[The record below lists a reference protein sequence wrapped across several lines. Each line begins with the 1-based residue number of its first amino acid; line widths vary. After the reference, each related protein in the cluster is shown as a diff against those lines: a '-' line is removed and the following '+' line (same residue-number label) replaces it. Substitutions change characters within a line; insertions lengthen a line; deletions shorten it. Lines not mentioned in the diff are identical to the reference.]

1 MILKSLR
8 LKNFRCFKNLQL
20 DFDENLIA
28 FIGNNGAGKTSI
40 FEAIFYALFGF
51 GHSLERGGKDY
62 IVHDKADEVL
72 CEIELIFDLDEL
84 EYKIQRKIKGNNL
97 NVEAF
102 LYRGD
107 KPDRPIAERD
117 TGVTSEIQR
126 LLGMTYQ
133 TFKISVFSA
142 QKELDAFTELQ
153 PEKRKEEIRKLLN
166 LNMIKESIGLIRSD
180 VRDIQIRIETLRGQI
195 LDTAKLNKDLQSF
208 LVNEKTKKSEL
219 EKLNSTITALNKELS
234 TLRSANEEL
243 GKTRDKVQ
251 KLESE
256 IKNTISLQ
264 KRTQEDFKNLRG
276 QIENLKQKKVYLEK
290 NKSIK
295 SEYIKLQEEYEK
307 LNELARKK
315 DKEQSLLRE
324 LKGLSTNLEE
334 NLTKQKE
341 LSKNLQPLKTFQVEL
356 VRLEKTIEQKN
367 LTVKKL
373 NTELTRLE
381 EVILVLKKEESET
394 NREIKKFEDLGKES
408 PCPECGRPLG
418 DHYDTLLK
426 KFSTKL
432 SNNNTRQK
440 ESENKQKILKA
451 KLDQGEKNIVSL
463 KKKESRIDTAI
474 KNLNSIQGEL
484 SGAKTQETKVRDQID
499 NKKEELNKLGKIEF
513 DNEYLNGAKAHINSK
528 KPIYERFISLEGEVR
543 SLPNLLNQEKAKQ
556 QEITSLNDRWKN
568 LVNDRKSV
576 DFNEEDYKLS
586 KQKQTDLEDKHTGM
600 LKTQGTLKSE
610 VVKFNSEISQIKKE
624 IKKQKDLQKEI
635 KSKEEESTQLTRLE
649 KLLIEFEIDLL
660 VRIRPILEFRASE
673 LIRAITRGKYVSL
686 ELDEN
691 YTPYL
696 YDLNEKYDLKR
707 FSGGEQ
713 DLVNLCL
720 RIAVSDI
727 VAERAGGR
735 HINFLVLD
743 EIFGS
748 QDEEHRR
755 EILNTLQELTSQF
768 RQIFL
773 ITHIEDLKESMPI
786 VYQVKELSHHNSI
799 VQLYK

>member
-1 MILKSLR
+1 MILKSLK
-8 LKNFRCFKNLQL
+8 LKNFRCFKDLQL
-20 DFDENLIA
+20 DFDENLVA
-28 FIGNNGAGKTSI
+28 FIGGNGAGKTSI
-40 FEAIFYALFGF
+40 FEAIFYVLFGF
-51 GHSLERGGKDY
+51 GQSLERGGKDY
-62 IVHDKADEVL
+62 IIHDKADEIL
-72 CEIELIFDLDEL
+72 CEIELIFELDQL
-84 EYKIQRKIKGNNL
+84 EYKIKRKIKGKNL

-107 KPDRPIAERD
+107 NPDHPIAERD
-117 TGVTSEIQR
+117 TGVTNEVQR

-180 VRDIQIRIETLRGQI
+180 VRDIQVRIETLRSQI
-195 LDTAKLNKDLQSF
+195 QDTAKLNKDIQDFS
-208 LVNEKTKKSEL
+208 VQEKIKKSEL

-234 TLRSANEEL
+234 NIKLVNEEL
-243 GKTRDKVQ
+243 GRTRDKVQ

-256 IKNTISLQ
+256 IKNNLSLQ
-264 KRTQEDFKNLRG
+264 KKTEEDLKNLRS
-276 QIENLKQKKVYLEK
+276 QIGDLKQKKTYLEK

-295 SEYIKLQEEYEK
+295 SEYITLQEEHEK

-315 DKEQSLLRE
+315 EKEQSLLRE
-324 LKGLSTNLEE
+324 LKGFSITLKE

-341 LSKNLQPLKTFQVEL
+341 LLKNLQPLKTLQEKL
-356 VRLEKTIEQKN
+356 VHLDKTIDQKN
-367 LTVKKL
+367 AAVKKL
-373 NTELTRLE
+373 NTELARLE
-381 EVILVLKKEESET
+381 EIILALKKEEAET
-394 NREIKKFEDLGKES
+394 NAEIKKIEDLGKES

-426 KFSTKL
+426 KFSIKL
-432 SNNNTRQK
+432 SNNNTIQK

-451 KLDQGEKNIVSL
+451 KLDQEEKNIVSL
-463 KKKESRIDTAI
+463 KEKESAIDTAI

-513 DNEYLNGAKAHINSK
+513 DNEHWNKVKIQINSK

-543 SLPNLLNQEKAKQ
+543 SLPNLLNQEKAKRW
-556 QEITSLNDRWKN
+556 EIISLNDHWKK
-568 LVNDRKSV
+568 LVDDRNSV

-586 KQKQTDLEDKHTGM
+586 KQKQTNLENKLTEM
-600 LKTQGTLKSE
+600 LKTQGNLKSE
-610 VVKFNSEISQIKKE
+610 VVKLNLEIRQIKKE
-624 IKKQKDLQKEI
+624 IEKQKDLQKEI
-635 KSKEEESTQLTRLE
+635 KSRGEEATQLARLE
-649 KLLIEFEIDLL
+649 NLLIEFERDLL
-660 VRIRPILEFRASE
+660 IRIRPILEFRASE
-673 LIRAITRGKYVSL
+673 LIRATTKGKYVSL

-696 YDLNEKYDLKR
+696 YDLNEKYELKR

>member
-1 MILKSLR
+1 MILKTLK

-28 FIGNNGAGKTSI
+28 FIGNNGSGKTSI

-51 GHSLERGGKDY
+51 GHSLERGGKSY
-62 IVHDKADEVL
+62 IIHDGSDEIL
-72 CEIELIFDLDEL
+72 CEIELVFDLDEL
-84 EYKIQRKIKGNNL
+84 EYKIQRRIKGKVL

-107 KPDRPIAERD
+107 NPNRPIAERD
-117 TGVTSEIQR
+117 AGVTNEIQR

-166 LNMIKESIGLIRSD
+166 LNMIKESVGFIRSD
-180 VRDIQIRIETLRGQI
+180 ARDTQVRIETLRGQI
-195 LDTAKLNKDLQSF
+195 QDTVKLNKDLQDF
-208 LVNEKTKKSEL
+208 LIQEKTKNSEL
-219 EKLNSTITALNKELS
+219 EKLNSTITALNKELIA
-234 TLRSANEEL
+234 LKSANKEL

-256 IKNTISLQ
+256 IENTLSLQ
-264 KRTQEDFKNLRG
+264 KRTQEDLKNLIN
-276 QIENLKQKKVYLEK
+276 QIENLKQKKKYLEQ

-295 SEYIKLQEEYEK
+295 SIYIKLQEEYEK
-307 LNELARKK
+307 LNKLARKK
-315 DKEQSLLRE
+315 EKEQSLLRE
-324 LKGLSTNLEE
+324 LKGLNTNLKES
-334 NLTKQKE
+334 LTKQKE
-341 LSKNLQPLKTFQVEL
+341 LSKSLQPLKTFQEEL
-356 VRLEKTIEQKN
+356 ASLEKTIEQKN
-367 LTVKKL
+367 LIVKKL
-373 NTELTRLE
+373 NTELARLE
-381 EVILVLKKEESET
+381 EVILTLKKEESET
-394 NREIKKFEDLGKES
+394 NTEIKKFEDLGKES

-418 DHYDTLLK
+418 DHYDFLLK

-432 SNNNTRQK
+432 SNNNTKQK
-440 ESENKQKILKA
+440 ELGNKQKTLKA
-451 KLDQGEKNIVSL
+451 KLYQGEKNIASL
-463 KKKESRIDTAI
+463 KDKESRIDVAI

-484 SGAKTQETKVRDQID
+484 SGTKTQETKVRNQID
-499 NKKEELNKLGKIEF
+499 SKKEELNKLGKIEF
-513 DNEYLNGAKAHINSK
+513 DNEYLNTVKTQINSK
-528 KPIYERFISLEGEVR
+528 RPIYEKFISIEGEVK
-543 SLPNLLNQEKAKQ
+543 SLPNLLNQEKTKQ
-556 QEITSLNDRWKN
+556 QEIAGLNDRWKT
-568 LVNDRKSV
+568 LVSDRKSIN
-576 DFNEEDYKLS
+576 FNEEGYKLS
-586 KQKQTDLEDKHTGM
+586 EQKQVDLEDKYTGM
-600 LKTQGTLKSE
+600 FRMQGNLKLE
-610 VVKFNSEISQIKKE
+610 VVKFNLEIAQTKKE

-635 KSKEEESTQLTRLE
+635 KSREAELTQLTRLE
-649 KLLIEFEIDLL
+649 NLLIEFEMDLL
-660 VRIRPILEFRASE
+660 IRIRPLLELRASE
-673 LIRAITRGKYVSL
+673 LIRATTKGKYVSL
-686 ELDEN
+686 ELDES

-696 YDLNEKYDLKR
+696 YDLNKKYELKR

-748 QDEEHRR
+748 QDEERR
-755 EILNTLQELTSQF
+755 GEILNMLQELTSQF

-773 ITHIEDLKESMPI
+773 ITHVDDFKDSMPI
-786 VYQVKELSHHNSI
+786 VYQVKELSHHNST
-799 VQLYK
+799 VQLV